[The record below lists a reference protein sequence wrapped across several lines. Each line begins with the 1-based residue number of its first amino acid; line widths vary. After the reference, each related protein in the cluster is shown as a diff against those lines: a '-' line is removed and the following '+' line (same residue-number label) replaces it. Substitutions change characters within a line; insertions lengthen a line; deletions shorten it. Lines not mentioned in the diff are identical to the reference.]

1 MLCPRSRE
9 PCYVAHERDMFI
21 DGHHVC
27 SFECAELHAH
37 ARGRVIVRESV
48 ARKEDLFATS
58 MVHHL
63 ASERPRHKPEEKKA
77 PVDRL
82 WEEETFPALERAFR
96 EEMRRKKAHKT

>member
-1 MLCPRSRE
+1 
-9 PCYVAHERDMFI
+9 MFI

-27 SFECAELHAH
+27 SFDCAELHAH
-37 ARGRVIVRESV
+37 ARGRVIVHESV

-82 WEEETFPALERAFR
+82 WEEEIFPALERAFR
-96 EEMRRKKAHKT
+96 AELERKKTKKTDT